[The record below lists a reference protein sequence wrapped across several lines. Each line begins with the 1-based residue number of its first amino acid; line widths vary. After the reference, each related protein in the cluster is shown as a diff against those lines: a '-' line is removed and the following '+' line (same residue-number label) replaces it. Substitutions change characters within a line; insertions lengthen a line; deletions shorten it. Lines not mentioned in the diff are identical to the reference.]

1 MLPAPEVGGNELA
14 MNLRCKGWRRKGLR
28 SVEEIITTAAVG
40 DYRFRRH
47 LVGVGSGVS
56 GWGWQCLYS
65 RYRQLLERVSGRRRE
80 TLVFV
85 VLY

>member
-1 MLPAPEVGGNELA
+1 MSDVRVGEERGS
-14 MNLRCKGWRRKGLR
+14 G

-40 DYRFRRH
+40 DYRVRRH

-65 RYRQLLERVSGRRRE
+65 MYSQLLERVSEGVRR
-80 TLVFV
+80 
-85 VLY
+85 